1 MNNIVSELEN
11 RPELFEKVKSFKRK
25 VHTGKTTWRTSIL
38 YSLELTDGTEVKLP
52 IMLSREFVE
61 ELNSQSWVSDDYKAF
76 IERKEKVLYREL
88 RLKNI
93 LNKINK

>member
-25 VHTGKTTWRTSIL
+25 VHTDKTTWRTSIL

-61 ELNSQSWVSDDYKAF
+61 ELNSQSWVSDDSRHLLR
-76 IERKEKVLYREL
+76 ERKRYYIE
-88 RLKNI
+88 N
-93 LNKINK
+93 

>member
-61 ELNSQSWVSDDYKAF
+61 ELNSQSWVSDDSRHLLR
-76 IERKEKVLYREL
+76 ERKRYYIE
-88 RLKNI
+88 N
-93 LNKINK
+93 